1 MTPWYLPLAGAYVAL
16 TVALGWFERHRSRE
30 NGVDPI
36 TVFLVVAG
44 LQTCLAGAGIFAI
57 LPFVSSDPT
66 GTEAFDHIYFLAD
79 PSTGWMVF
87 CLTAWFF
94 VWFYVGCALGRAV
107 PDSLLG
113 APDRTPDLDF
123 RVHLSRLAAAVVIGA
138 GSSLGLFLLLG
149 DTMVDRY
156 ASMIL
161 LRSQAGGVARTA
173 FSSNAFVLTQTW
185 SWLSVVLVLAV
196 RAVRGRGLVWG
207 LCIGIAVFLAFLGVS
222 RRALFLPLLLA
233 YLTMVMWDGR
243 WRARWIAAGVVPL
256 GALLAYGKSVF
267 AAIAFNATL
276 QDVAGTHASWANA
289 ALRASSDLG
298 ITIVESLGSIAM
310 LDLWPRLGVDHLL
323 SIARRFPDGML
334 GMVIDF
340 PERMVRV
347 STATFAGNN
356 ALDIPPGLLGQ
367 MWLDAGPFGPVF
379 WGLFLGVQVGVL
391 QGCYRRTRRT
401 LQACAVFT
409 LLVFVVALPVNTGSL
424 DFTFSVDIAV
434 LLLVIWACTSYRRVR
449 GVGDPRGAA
458 GYKP

>member
-1 MTPWYLPLAGAYVAL
+1 MTPWYLPLAGAYIAL
-16 TVALGWFERHRSRE
+16 TVVLWWFEHRRSRE

-36 TVFLVVAG
+36 TVFMVVAG

-57 LPFVSSDPT
+57 LPFVGSDAT
-66 GTEAFDHIYFLAD
+66 GTEAFDRIYFLAD
-79 PSTGWMVF
+79 PETGWLVF

-94 VWFYVGCALGRAV
+94 VWFYVGCVLGRAV

-113 APDRTPDLDF
+113 EPDRTPELALG
-123 RVHLSRLAAAVVIGA
+123 VHSSRLIAAVMLGA

-156 ASMIL
+156 ANMIL

-196 RAVRGRGLVWG
+196 REVRGRGLVWG
-207 LCIGIAVFLAFLGVS
+207 LCIGTAVFLAILGVS

-243 WRARWIAAGVVPL
+243 WRARWIVAGVLPL
-256 GALLAYGKSVF
+256 GVLLAYGKSVF

-276 QDVAGTHASWANA
+276 QDVAGTHESWANA
-289 ALRASSDLG
+289 MLRASSDLG
-298 ITIVESLGSIAM
+298 ITIAESIGSIAM
-310 LDLWPRLGVDHLL
+310 LDLGPRLGVDHLL
-323 SIARRFPDGML
+323 SIGRRFPDGML
-334 GMVIDF
+334 GIAIDF

-347 STATFAGNN
+347 STAAFAGNN
-356 ALDIPPGLLGQ
+356 ALDIPPGLMGQ

-379 WGLFLGVQVGVL
+379 WGLFLGLQVGVL
-391 QGCYRRTRRT
+391 QGCFRRTRRT
-401 LQACAVFT
+401 LQACSVFA

-434 LLLVIWACTSYRRVR
+434 LCLVIWACTSYRRVR
-449 GVGDPRGAA
+449 SAGDSRGASV
-458 GYKP
+458 YRP